1 MKIKKENTALLVI
14 DMQEKLLPA
23 IENSDELIK
32 NCEILIKGCKVL
44 GIPIISTEHYPKGL
58 GKTNQTI
65 AANISNINPIE
76 KREFSCFENAEIK
89 AKLEAIGKRYII
101 VAGIEAHI
109 CVQQTVLDLM
119 DEDFK
124 PIVIANCVSSRN
136 SYDKKFA
143 LKRLRDYG
151 ADITT
156 VEAILFEMLVTST
169 APEFKAISELIKN

>member
-1 MKIKKENTALLVI
+1 
-14 DMQEKLLPA
+14 MQEKLLPA
-23 IENSDELIK
+23 IENSEDLIK
-32 NCEILIKGCKVL
+32 NCEILIKGCKIL
-44 GIPIISTEHYPKGL
+44 GIPIIYSEQYRKGL
-58 GKTNQTI
+58 GETNKII
-65 AANISNINPIE
+65 ATQLNNINPIE
-76 KREFSCFENAEIK
+76 KREFSCVENDEIK
-89 AKLEAIGKRYII
+89 SKLESLGKRYII

-124 PIVIANCVSSRN
+124 PIVIANCISSRN
-136 SYDKKFA
+136 NFDKKFA

-169 APEFKAISELIKN
+169 ASEFKQISELVK

>member
-1 MKIKKENTALLVI
+1 MKIKKENTALLII

-23 IENSDELIK
+23 IENLDELIK
-32 NCEILIKGCKVL
+32 NCEILIKGCKIL
-44 GIPIISTEHYPKGL
+44 DIPIICTEQYRKGL
-58 GKTNQTI
+58 GETNKII
-65 AANISNINPIE
+65 AEQLSNIKPIE
-76 KREFSCFENAEIK
+76 KREFSCIENSEIK
-89 AKLEAIGKRYII
+89 SKLETLGKRYII

-124 PIVIANCVSSRN
+124 PIVIANCISSRKAI
-136 SYDKKFA
+136 DKKFA

-156 VEAILFEMLVTST
+156 YEAILFEMLVTST
-169 APEFKAISELIKN
+169 AAEFKQISQAII

>member
-1 MKIKKENTALLVI
+1 MKIKKENTALLII

-23 IENSDELIK
+23 IENSEDLIK
-32 NCEILIKGCKVL
+32 NCEILIKGCKIL
-44 GIPIISTEHYPKGL
+44 GIPIIYSEQYRKGL
-58 GKTNQTI
+58 GETNKII
-65 AANISNINPIE
+65 ATQLNNINPIE
-76 KREFSCFENAEIK
+76 KREFSCVENDEIK
-89 AKLEAIGKRYII
+89 SKLESLGKRYII

-124 PIVIANCVSSRN
+124 PIVIANCISSRN
-136 SYDKKFA
+136 NFDKKFA

-169 APEFKAISELIKN
+169 ASEFKQISELVK